1 MSRRARSGKSPEPQP
16 GGCRSQA
23 SLRVGSPWRMRERFA
38 LTWHGLIYRL
48 VLGAIVLAI
57 VVPTTASGAE
67 PVWPFVLAAVAVVIL
82 GILVGHRPPVR
93 AWLRR

>member
-1 MSRRARSGKSPEPQP
+1 MPTSGEPA
-16 GGCRSQA
+16 GRIT
-23 SLRVGSPWRMRERFA
+23 RFA

-67 PVWPFVLAAVAVVIL
+67 PVWPFVLAAVAIVIL

-93 AWLRR
+93 GLVAPLTSERGRGVAWVSVPG

>member
-1 MSRRARSGKSPEPQP
+1 MPKSGEPAGRITLAHAGTVRP
-16 GGCRSQA
+16 HVAWAHLPTR
-23 SLRVGSPWRMRERFA
+23 
-38 LTWHGLIYRL
+38 
-48 VLGAIVLAI
+48 LGAIVLAI

>member
-1 MSRRARSGKSPEPQP
+1 
-16 GGCRSQA
+16 
-23 SLRVGSPWRMRERFA
+23 MRERFA

-48 VLGAIVLAI
+48 VLGAIVLAM

-93 AWLRR
+93 AGLVAPLTSKRGTGVAWPSVFSLELPMCNQIRREH